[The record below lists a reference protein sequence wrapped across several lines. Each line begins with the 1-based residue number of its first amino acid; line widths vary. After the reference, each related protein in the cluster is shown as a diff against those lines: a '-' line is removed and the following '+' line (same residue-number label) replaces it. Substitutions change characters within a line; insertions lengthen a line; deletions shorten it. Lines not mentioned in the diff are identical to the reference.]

1 MGYCPCFGFRKG
13 RKLETGTDEAKDDK
27 TDKADKKKTINNK
40 PQENVTQLSSS
51 EEDGINGNN
60 KAQTFTFREL
70 ATATKNFRT
79 DSCIGEGGFG
89 PVYKGKL
96 ASGQAVAVKKL
107 DQTGLQG
114 EKEFL
119 VEVLMLSLL
128 RHSNL
133 VSLIGYCAEGEQR
146 LLVYEYMPLGSL
158 ADHLHDLPPG
168 QEPIDWNKRMMIA
181 AGAAKGLEYLHHEAD
196 PPVIYRDLKS
206 ANILL
211 GEDFFPKLSD
221 FGLAKF
227 GPTGDRSHVSTRV
240 MGTHGY
246 CAPEY
251 AKSGK
256 LTAKSDIYSFGVVL
270 LELITGHKAV
280 DSSLGREKHLVEW
293 ARPFMKDHKN
303 IAQLADPL
311 LRGRFQVSILRKAFE
326 VAFMCLREDASTRPS
341 MTEVV
346 LAMNYLTSR
355 LYSEPDE
362 NKVVDIKNS
371 EPNTPDETTAMLKK
385 ESERERAVAEAKMWG
400 ETWRDKRR
408 QEAQKFQ
415 ALADMVWLATMSQ
428 GRASTFGLL
437 SKFRGHGNYGVHG
450 KRKQLHSAVKTLR
463 LVEIVN
469 ENEPPMVVLCM
480 YSSSLRLPCFSIIQE
495 RRPSVE
501 CRQKKLVVLR
511 DCACLDAVFPFLSVD
526 VALRA
531 SKGFCFYCIM

>member
-13 RKLETGTDEAKDDK
+13 RKLETGTDVAKD
-27 TDKADKKKTINNK
+27 DKADKKKTINNK
-40 PQENVTQLSSS
+40 PQENATQLSSS

-362 NKVVDIKNS
+362 NKVVDKKNS

-408 QEAQKFQ
+408 QGAQ
-415 ALADMVWLATMSQ
+415 
-428 GRASTFGLL
+428 STDDD
-437 SKFRGHGNYGVHG
+437 FR
-450 KRKQLHSAVKTLR
+450 
-463 LVEIVN
+463 
-469 ENEPPMVVLCM
+469 
-480 YSSSLRLPCFSIIQE
+480 
-495 RRPSVE
+495 
-501 CRQKKLVVLR
+501 
-511 DCACLDAVFPFLSVD
+511 
-526 VALRA
+526 
-531 SKGFCFYCIM
+531 